1 MTGKLTLSVLAA
13 ATLACGA
20 AAKEIKLLTIG
31 NSFSDSAFVYLPQVA
46 ESAGDKVVM
55 DRANIGGCPL
65 DKHWKL
71 VEQSEA
77 DPSVKP
83 YYKKYTLRDKLEA
96 QKWDV
101 VTIQQ
106 YSGDSW
112 RPETYVPYAKNL
124 QAYVK
129 KYAPQAELLMQQ
141 TWAYRFDDGRYK
153 QWKMNQQEMFEKLVA
168 AYDKAAADLGIRV
181 IRTGEAVQLA
191 RETQPVKYV
200 PYDTEALKKLK
211 HPAVLPSQEGSL
223 VFGYKWDTRKNKE
236 TGEEEWFI
244 KNDPA
249 HLNNRGRYLQA
260 CLWYGFLF
268 DKPTSEIKF
277 APKELTA
284 EDAAFLRAT
293 AQKILDARKKK

>member
-1 MTGKLTLSVLAA
+1 MTGKLTLSILAA

-31 NSFSDSAFVYLPQVA
+31 NSFADSAFVYLPQVA

-65 DKHWKL
+65 EKHWKL

-83 YYKKYTLRDKLEA
+83 YYKKYTLREKLESE
-96 QKWDV
+96 KWDV

-106 YSGDSW
+106 YSGYSW
-112 RPETYVPYAKNL
+112 RPETYEPYAKNL

-129 KYAPQAELLMQQ
+129 KYAPQAELIMQE

-153 QWKMNQQEMFEKLVA
+153 QWNMTQQEMFEKLVA
-168 AYDKAAADLGIRV
+168 AYEKASSDLGVRL

-200 PYDTEALKKLK
+200 PYNPEELKTLK
-211 HPAVLPSQEGSL
+211 HPAELPSQAGSM
-223 VFGYKWDTRKNKE
+223 VFGYKWDKRKNKE
-236 TGEEEWFI
+236 TGAEEWFI

-268 DKPTSEIKF
+268 DKPTSDIKF
-277 APKELTA
+277 DPKELTP

-293 AQKILDARKKK
+293 AQKILDAHKQK